1 MGKVAGGLVG
11 ITRTDS
17 AHDRWSLIYN
27 ERMRI
32 AKSTWTMFGLQP
44 DSDHDD
50 LEWDHK
56 DMGASRKNRDEQDV
70 IRLKEEF
77 KAHNVFT
84 TTSSNLINISNG
96 DVATNDIAES
106 LLNAQTKAKN
116 SQKHSSMKD

>member
-1 MGKVAGGLVG
+1 
-11 ITRTDS
+11 
-17 AHDRWSLIYN
+17 
-27 ERMRI
+27 
-32 AKSTWTMFGLQP
+32 MFGLHP

-56 DMGASRKNRDEQDV
+56 DMGASRKNHDEQDV

-96 DVATNDIAES
+96 DVAES
-106 LLNAQTKAKN
+106 LLNAQTKGQELSEAFINERLIEKKKQATTKLYTE
-116 SQKHSSMKD
+116 STAKHSSLFTKSALQMRNKKMCT